1 MISSFDRIDSLIEG
15 VLMTFVKKKEKIRV
29 NLCNPIA
36 IGSWH
41 VFSIIRG
48 QKKLSSY
55 SCQHTEKFY

>member
-36 IGSWH
+36 IGSWLYSSDFIQ
-41 VFSIIRG
+41 VSNSIKHKDYEI
-48 QKKLSSY
+48 
-55 SCQHTEKFY
+55 